1 MPSNTNIMYLSR
13 VIIRNYRSIEYL
25 NVEFNKGK
33 NVIVGKNN
41 AGKTNL
47 INAINLVLGEYS
59 PTYIKSRN
67 IDEKN
72 FFNGDTNRTISIF
85 CELTRDE
92 NEIFDFSAIR
102 EETSGFYKKCLP
114 VDLSVSTI
122 DTKDTEFDYK
132 VAEYDES
139 IEEICKNDP
148 KKMDNYY
155 INSKYCPK
163 IPTDKYKIYIN
174 DKEFNKELD
183 SQYVFGYL
191 FTAKSLDHGIIN
203 KEMRLLY
210 KEDKNTDEWSL
221 AFTSYLRNSIMQSM
235 ILPSFRDPYNQLR
248 ITDYS
253 WYGKLLR
260 LLLENGD
267 KSDFDKELQ
276 SLNESTKSIFADLTS
291 TINDPDNGIT
301 FPNTTINMQCA
312 PRYEDAYKQTLIYVN
327 DGFESLLTDK
337 GSGIQSS
344 VIIGLFSYY
353 TEKIISK
360 TSALLAVE
368 EPELYLHP
376 HGRRIVSNQLDKFL
390 ENPKHQVIFTTH
402 SEDFVTAPTA
412 ELTIIRVTKD
422 KDGKTTARNVILSNI
437 KETAIISKLQNAEL
451 FFADTVVLVEGVSD
465 KLLLTLIAEENSST
479 FNLSKN
485 WLNEN
490 NISIIAVTGKEQF
503 KLYVPILERLGINWF
518 IVADFDFLH
527 TGCNTFF
534 NAPSISKPE
543 FDPDMSILQKIMN
556 DMAKEVQDQVD
567 DEKYKKSL
575 ESAEKFCERMKEG
588 KYYINAKITPKELV
602 GNKPKINCI
611 SEINDDILRYNVETY
626 IEYLQNCNVFIL
638 SNDLENCYTD
648 PFMEII
654 NGESKSDGWK
664 PSKEQYPLYIIHKLL
679 PEGQNF
685 SNYVKMDMFSDLLT
699 KLSGYIT

>member
-1 MPSNTNIMYLSR
+1 MFPCST
-13 VIIRNYRSIEYL
+13 
-25 NVEFNKGK
+25 NVEQYDKPANGHIRGMFGAGIHKG
-33 NVIVGKNN
+33 IVPLQKSSQNPRLDR
-41 AGKTNL
+41 L
-47 INAINLVLGEYS
+47 IL
-59 PTYIKSRN
+59 
-67 IDEKN
+67 
-72 FFNGDTNRTISIF
+72 
-85 CELTRDE
+85 
-92 NEIFDFSAIR
+92 
-102 EETSGFYKKCLP
+102 
-114 VDLSVSTI
+114 
-122 DTKDTEFDYK
+122 
-132 VAEYDES
+132 
-139 IEEICKNDP
+139 
-148 KKMDNYY
+148 
-155 INSKYCPK
+155 
-163 IPTDKYKIYIN
+163 
-174 DKEFNKELD
+174 
-183 SQYVFGYL
+183 
-191 FTAKSLDHGIIN
+191 
-203 KEMRLLY
+203 
-210 KEDKNTDEWSL
+210 
-221 AFTSYLRNSIMQSM
+221 
-235 ILPSFRDPYNQLR
+235 SFRDPYNQLR

-353 TEKIISK
+353 IEKIISK
-360 TSALLAVE
+360 TSALLAME

-402 SEDFVTAPTA
+402 SEDFVTAPAA

-422 KDGKTTARNVILSNI
+422 TDGKTTARNVILSNI

-490 NISIIAVTGKEQF
+490 NISIIAVTGKVQF

-527 TGCNTFF
+527 TGCKEFF
-534 NAPSISKPE
+534 S
-543 FDPDMSILQKIMN
+543 
-556 DMAKEVQDQVD
+556 
-567 DEKYKKSL
+567 
-575 ESAEKFCERMKEG
+575 
-588 KYYINAKITPKELV
+588 TPLNIQTRV
-602 GNKPKINCI
+602 
-611 SEINDDILRYNVETY
+611 
-626 IEYLQNCNVFIL
+626 
-638 SNDLENCYTD
+638 
-648 PFMEII
+648 
-654 NGESKSDGWK
+654 
-664 PSKEQYPLYIIHKLL
+664 
-679 PEGQNF
+679 
-685 SNYVKMDMFSDLLT
+685 
-699 KLSGYIT
+699 